1 MYCHVLVPTDGSEL
15 SEKAVDYAISSA
27 KERNRKITFYFAQPD
42 ADASLYGEWA
52 LLRTMDPELLAQV
65 ERRGEEILARARAKA
80 KAAGVACET
89 LTTTAAEP
97 YEGII
102 AAAGTKQCDLI
113 IMASNGHRG
122 VKGLWLGSQTQKVL
136 LHSKYPVLV
145 FR

>member
-1 MYCHVLVPTDGSEL
+1 MYRHVLVPTDGSEL
-15 SEKAVDYAISSA
+15 SEKAVDYAILSA
-27 KERNRKITFYFAQPD
+27 KERKRKITFYFARPD
-42 ADASLYGEWA
+42 ADASLYGELA
-52 LLRTMDPELLAQV
+52 LLRTMDPELLAKV
-65 ERRGEEILARARAKA
+65 ERRGEEILARAQAKA
-80 KAAGVACET
+80 KAAGIECDT
-89 LTTTAAEP
+89 LATTAAEP

-102 AAAGTKQCDLI
+102 AAAQDRKCDLI